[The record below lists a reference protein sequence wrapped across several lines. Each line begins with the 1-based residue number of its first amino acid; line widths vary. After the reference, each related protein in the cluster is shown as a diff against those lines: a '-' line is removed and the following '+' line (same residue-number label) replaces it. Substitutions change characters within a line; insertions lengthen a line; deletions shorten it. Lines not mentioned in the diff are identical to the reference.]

1 MSDYAKTFAPL
12 ALAGTLP
19 FVACAL
25 LPLAGVV
32 SVPYLGALDR
42 VVAAYGLAIVCFLAG
57 ALWGS
62 CLNQRS
68 VASPAIFIGS
78 NAIFLAV
85 WFTYLGA
92 SVDVAILT
100 QLVALLV
107 LLLVDHELRKKD
119 VISHAYF
126 RLRAKA
132 TIVAVVSLLLVLA
145 R

>member
-1 MSDYAKTFAPL
+1 MSDYAKTSAPL

-25 LPLAGVV
+25 LPFAGVV

-62 CLNQRS
+62 CLNRRP
-68 VASPAIFIGS
+68 VASPAILIGS
-78 NAIFLAV
+78 NTIFLAA
-85 WFTYLGA
+85 WFAYVGA
-92 SVDVAILT
+92 SVDAAILM
-100 QLVALLV
+100 QLIALLV
-107 LLLVDHELRKKD
+107 LLLIDHNLRKKH

-132 TIVAVVSLLLVLA
+132 TIIAVVSLLLVLA
-145 R
+145 K